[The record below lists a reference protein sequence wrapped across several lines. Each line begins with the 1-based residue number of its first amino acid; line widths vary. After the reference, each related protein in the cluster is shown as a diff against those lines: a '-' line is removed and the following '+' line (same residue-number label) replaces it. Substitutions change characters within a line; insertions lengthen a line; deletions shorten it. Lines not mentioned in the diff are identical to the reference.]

1 MECLLFA
8 RHSARQEGFTDDH
21 IPVPALRHS
30 LQHDASGT
38 FFGRCLCLR
47 SGERFACLRLYPGT
61 GKLQESLPRAGP
73 DWLIILKSS

>member
-8 RHSARQEGFTDDH
+8 RHTAGQEGFKDDH
-21 IPVPALRHS
+21 ISVPASRLP

-38 FFGRCLCLR
+38 FFGPCLCLR

-61 GKLQESLPRAGP
+61 G
-73 DWLIILKSS
+73 